1 MAVIN
6 TPVVVSVCHV
16 MRSLEAVVEI
26 RPESARRSRTL
37 TSDEEPQIF
46 FFLFLLYHSSAGLRN
61 TLHPVSCISR
71 DDRWH
76 YVRSSMQ
83 NCRNSR

>member
-46 FFLFLLYHSSAGLRN
+46 FFSFFFTIHLQDYEIHFIQSLALAAMIVGI
-61 TLHPVSCISR
+61 T
-71 DDRWH
+71 
-76 YVRSSMQ
+76 
-83 NCRNSR
+83 

>member
-37 TSDEEPQIF
+37 TSGEEPQIF
-46 FFLFLLYHSSAGLRN
+46 FFSLSSLPFICRITKYTSSSLLH
-61 TLHPVSCISR
+61 
-71 DDRWH
+71 
-76 YVRSSMQ
+76 
-83 NCRNSR
+83 

>member
-46 FFLFLLYHSSAGLRN
+46 FLSSSPFICRITKCTSSSLLH
-61 TLHPVSCISR
+61 
-71 DDRWH
+71 
-76 YVRSSMQ
+76 
-83 NCRNSR
+83 